1 MFHRNVKALS
11 CLGGKTIGGW
21 RLVNLQVIGD
31 FLTKVPVSS
40 RLIGDVGGTNARFA
54 WQTDPAAPLTLIE
67 RLPCADFESIGAA
80 IQTYL
85 NNHGLPTPRSCAIG
99 IATPITGDRVQM
111 TNHHW
116 SFSIA
121 ALKNHY
127 QFEQF
132 MVINDFTALALA
144 LPEIARSELHQIGPG
159 AEVEGSPKALIGAGT
174 GLGVSGLLPS
184 GKSDWVP
191 ISGEGGHVSLSAQTE
206 EEAAVIAN
214 LRTRFGHVSAERVL
228 SGPGLV
234 NLYEASAAID
244 SRSPALNIPE
254 EILQASDTD
263 PDCKRAVQWF
273 CAFLGS
279 VAGDLALTLGA
290 RGGVY
295 IGGGIAPRLLAILE
309 RSEFRARFED
319 KGRFRSYLST
329 IPTWVIVSE
338 HSPALIGAARAL
350 ER

>member
-1 MFHRNVKALS
+1 VTALS
-11 CLGGKTIGGW
+11 CLGSEKIGGW
-21 RLVNLQVIGD
+21 RLVNFQLIGGS
-31 FLTKVPVSS
+31 LTKGPGST
-40 RLIGDVGGTNARFA
+40 RLIGDVGGTNARFG

-67 RLPCADFESIGAA
+67 RLPCADFESIDAA

-116 SFSIA
+116 SFSIS

-174 GLGVSGLLPS
+174 GLGVSGLIPG
-184 GKSDWVP
+184 GKRDWVP

-206 EEAAVIAN
+206 EEAAVIAH
-214 LRTRFGHVSAERVL
+214 LRAGFGHVSAERVL

-234 NLYEASAAID
+234 NLYNASAAID
-244 SRSPALNIPE
+244 SRSPAFDTPE
-254 EILQASDTD
+254 KILQASDSD

-295 IGGGIAPRLLAILE
+295 IGGGIAPRLLAPLE
-309 RSEFRARFED
+309 VSMFRARFED

-329 IPTWVIVSE
+329 IPTSVIVSE

>member
-1 MFHRNVKALS
+1 V
-11 CLGGKTIGGW
+11 
-21 RLVNLQVIGD
+21 VGD
-31 FLTKVPVSS
+31 FLTKVPGSS
-40 RLIGDVGGTNARFA
+40 RLIGDVGGTNVRFA
-54 WQTDPAAPLTLIE
+54 WQSDPSAPLTLIE
-67 RLPCADFESIGAA
+67 RLSSADFESIDAA

-85 NNHGLPTPRSCAIG
+85 TTHELPTPRGCALG

-116 SFSIA
+116 SFSIS
-121 ALKNHY
+121 ALQNHF
-127 QFEQF
+127 QFEQLL
-132 MVINDFTALALA
+132 VINDFTALALA
-144 LPEIARSELHQIGPG
+144 LPEIDRSELRQIGPG
-159 AEVEGSPKALIGAGT
+159 VEVDRSPKALVGAGT

-184 GKSDWVP
+184 GKNDWVP

-206 EEAAVIAN
+206 EEAAVIAH

-234 NLYEASAAID
+234 NLYETSAAMD
-244 SRSPALNIPE
+244 SRSPKFNIPE
-254 EILQASDTD
+254 KILQASDSD
-263 PDCKRAVQWF
+263 PDCERALQWF

-295 IGGGIAPRLLAILE
+295 IGGGIAPRLIAQLKTS
-309 RSEFRARFED
+309 RFRARFED
-319 KGRFRSYLST
+319 KGRFRSYLAN
-329 IPTWVIVSE
+329 IPTWVVVSE